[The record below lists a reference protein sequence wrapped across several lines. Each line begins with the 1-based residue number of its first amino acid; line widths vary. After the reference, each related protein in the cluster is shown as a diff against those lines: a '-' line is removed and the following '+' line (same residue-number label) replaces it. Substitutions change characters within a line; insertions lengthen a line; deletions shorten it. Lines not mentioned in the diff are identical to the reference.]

1 MSMHQISRKL
11 DMQAASL
18 QLTKIILYVG
28 PKHTMYYTARAVK
41 NNPTLYGGTATL
53 AVIPKP

>member
-1 MSMHQISRKL
+1 MHQISRKL